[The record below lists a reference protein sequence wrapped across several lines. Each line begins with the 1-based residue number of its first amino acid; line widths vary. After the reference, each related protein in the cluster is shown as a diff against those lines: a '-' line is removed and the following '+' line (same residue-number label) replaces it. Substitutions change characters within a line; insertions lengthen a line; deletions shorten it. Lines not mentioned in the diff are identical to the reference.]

1 MYVDTVF
8 GIKWR
13 DALAPL
19 DVILILIIVVLSLTI
34 YILYKYNLKLKEE
47 ALKANLLFQFKIK
60 KYGLTGLQRRIIN
73 HIVELQKLKDMQQI
87 FTRPDL
93 FEASVG
99 DILTYMKDVM
109 ENGDSLVNVCKDLII
124 TYEKLYHYTQVRKPI
139 DSISDIS
146 PGVLLYF
153 YLDPSVVYV
162 GKLLHNEDTKMT
174 LQVFRSHSVL
184 PEIAIGA
191 GYNFYFW
198 RAGDAEYIFNSEVI
212 LYELGQVTIK
222 TPSEFTRGKEVRR
235 PYIDVLLQ
243 CSLILTDPLYRSTEV
258 EEPKPIPSTILKINE
273 HEVVMRQPEKLDFRY
288 NYTLIFEI
296 DEFKVKTLVK
306 VIADK
311 TIVEGNVHYYTC
323 KIEEISEAAKE
334 VLHKYLRE
342 SY

>member
-19 DVILILIIVVLSLTI
+19 DVILIVIIVVLALSL
-34 YILYKYNLKLKEE
+34 YILFKYSIKMKEE

-60 KYGLTGLQRRIIN
+60 KYGFTGLQRRIIN
-73 HIVELQKLKDMQQI
+73 HIVELQKLKDKQLI
-87 FTRPDL
+87 FSNPEL
-93 FEASVG
+93 FEASIG
-99 DILTYMKDVM
+99 NILTYMKGVM
-109 ENGDSLVNVCKDLII
+109 EDGESLVNVCKDLII

-139 DSISDIS
+139 DRISDIS

-153 YLDPSVVYV
+153 YLDPSIVYV
-162 GKLLHNEDTKMT
+162 GKLVRNEETTMT
-174 LQVFRSHSVL
+174 LQVFRSHSIL
-184 PEIAIGA
+184 PEIEIGEN
-191 GYNFYFW
+191 YNFYFW
-198 RAGDAEYIFNSEVI
+198 RAGDAEYIFNSKVI
-212 LYELGQVTIK
+212 LYELRQVTIK

-243 CSLILTDPLYRSTEV
+243 CSLVLTDPLYHTTGLG
-258 EEPKPIPSTILKINE
+258 EPEPIASTILKMNE
-273 HEVVMRQPEKLDFRY
+273 HEVVMRQTEKLDFKY
-288 NYTLIFEI
+288 SYTINFEI
-296 DEFKVKTLVK
+296 DEFKVKAIVN

-311 TIVEGNVHYYTC
+311 TIVEGNIHYYTC

-334 VLHKYLRE
+334 VLHKYLRD

>member
-34 YILYKYNLKLKEE
+34 YILYKYNLKVKEE

-73 HIVELQKLKDMQQI
+73 HIVELQKLKDMQII
-87 FTRPDL
+87 FIRPDL
-93 FEASVG
+93 FEASIG
-99 DILTYMKDVM
+99 DILTYMKDVS
-109 ENGDSLVNVCKDLII
+109 EDKNSLVNVCKDLII
-124 TYEKLYHYTQVRKPI
+124 TYEKLYHHTEVRKPI
-139 DSISDIS
+139 DRISDIG

-162 GKLLHNEDTKMT
+162 GKLLHNDDAKMN
-174 LQVFRSHSVL
+174 LQVFRSRSEL
-184 PEIAIGA
+184 PEIKVGET
-191 GYNFYFW
+191 YNFYFW

-235 PYIDVLLQ
+235 PYVDVLLQ
-243 CSLILTDPLYRSTEV
+243 CSLIVTDPLYHSATL
-258 EEPKPIPSTILKINE
+258 EEPKSIPSTILKMNE
-273 HEVVMRQPEKLDFRY
+273 HEVVMRQTEKLDFKY
-288 NYTLIFEI
+288 NYTINFEI
-296 DEFKVKTLVK
+296 DEFKVIAIVK

-334 VLHKYLRE
+334 ILHKYLRE